1 MKKVPVINFTKKVT
15 FSMAV
20 NMTTLKSLFKML
32 LYGYV
37 VGQSKIQIIR
47 LRCDSYFK
55 LATWLAHWP

>member
-1 MKKVPVINFTKKVT
+1 MKKVLVNFIKKVT

-20 NMTTLKSLFKML
+20 YMTTLKSPFKML

-37 VGQSKIQIIR
+37 IGQSKIQIIR
-47 LRCDSYFK
+47 LRRDSYFK

>member
-20 NMTTLKSLFKML
+20 NMTTLKSLFKMF

-37 VGQSKIQIIR
+37 VGQVKFR
-47 LRCDSYFK
+47 LSD
-55 LATWLAHWP
+55 